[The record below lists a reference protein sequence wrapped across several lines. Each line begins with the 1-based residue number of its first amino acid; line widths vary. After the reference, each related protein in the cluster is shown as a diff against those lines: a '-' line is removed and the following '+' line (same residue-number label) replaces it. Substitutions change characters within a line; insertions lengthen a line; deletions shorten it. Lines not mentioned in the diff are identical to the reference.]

1 MQQEKVDL
9 DDALRRETLQAHSAK
24 EEAGLL
30 QGHLREQHEL
40 HSAMQARNFDLA
52 AESRKLHSRVN
63 VMNTELLAGTD
74 SGQISPTKR
83 IALQVC
89 PCQQCWQHILPSV
102 AAALADHARSARHH
116 TLLLSTSVD
125 GATHLQIGADYEA
138 DR

>member
-1 MQQEKVDL
+1 MQQENVDL

-30 QGHLREQHEL
+30 QGHLCEQHEL
-40 HSAMQARNFDLA
+40 HSAMQARNFDLV

-83 IALQVC
+83 IALQVR
-89 PCQQCWQHILPSV
+89 PCQQC
-102 AAALADHARSARHH
+102 
-116 TLLLSTSVD
+116 
-125 GATHLQIGADYEA
+125 
-138 DR
+138 